1 MARASTQRKRR
12 PRPPAQQRAAQAE
25 DLMFFPKLRRR
36 AKWVFLFL
44 ALAFAFSFVF
54 FGVGAGGSGIGD
66 YISDLFN
73 RPVSDDTPSL
83 NDARDAMAERP
94 NDPEAQ
100 LSLARAA
107 QAEGQI
113 DESIQA
119 YEQYRTMRPE
129 DAEALRTLAA
139 LYATKVADAQQRA
152 AIASNQAAEASL
164 PNTLAPEDS
173 EFLQNLTRNPLTDS
187 LSAQAQARAN
197 AANAEVQSL
206 SRAQVEVFA
215 ELTKLVTDDPLLLL
229 QYGNAAEIAQDYQSA
244 IGAYE
249 SYLDLQP
256 NSANA
261 DQVEKRI
268 DTLKAVS
275 GIAPTPEPKSGSA
288 DDSEGG

>member
-1 MARASTQRKRR
+1 
-12 PRPPAQQRAAQAE
+12 
-25 DLMFFPKLRRR
+25 
-36 AKWVFLFL
+36 
-44 ALAFAFSFVF
+44 
-54 FGVGAGGSGIGD
+54 
-66 YISDLFN
+66 
-73 RPVSDDTPSL
+73 
-83 NDARDAMAERP
+83 
-94 NDPEAQ
+94 
-100 LSLARAA
+100 
-107 QAEGQI
+107 
-113 DESIQA
+113 
-119 YEQYRTMRPE
+119 
-129 DAEALRTLAA
+129 
-139 LYATKVADAQQRA
+139 
-152 AIASNQAAEASL
+152 
-164 PNTLAPEDS
+164 
-173 EFLQNLTRNPLTDS
+173 
-187 LSAQAQARAN
+187 
-197 AANAEVQSL
+197 VQSL